1 MFKITEST
9 FNKYLSDGK
18 NLNYYLD
25 LAGDWVDETPAPD
38 ISEYDLRETEKPFT
52 LWDDSKTGVGTK
64 GRWGDLLFS
73 KIQTDE
79 VVYVQPRVG
88 WAGISLAAL
97 AKKYDKKLTLFMPA
111 SKQASAHQLVCIE
124 RGAKPVFRKIAAM
137 PVLNKYA
144 KDYADEVGGT
154 FVPFGLDHE
163 LVVAAGVKSTIQQWG
178 NRPVPEDIVSVI
190 STGVLSRTLQIAF
203 PDSKFHGVAVAR
215 NLHDGEIGRAH
226 VRSYDRP
233 FLKDARIVG
242 WYPEFDSAPNYD
254 LKGLEYLTFHH
265 YGIKY
270 HGNLMKPSTLFWNVA
285 GDISPDS
292 LTADKID
299 SNRAWGEVRDDV
311 YVVQ

>member
-1 MFKITEST
+1 MFEITNDAS
-9 FNKYLSDGK
+9 NKYLRDGK
-18 NLNYYLD
+18 DLNYYLD
-25 LAGDWVDETPAPD
+25 LAGDWTDTLDAPD
-38 ISEYDLRETEKPFT
+38 IREFHGAT

-111 SKQASAHQLVCIE
+111 SKQISDHQLICIE
-124 RGAKPVFRKIAAM
+124 RGAKPVFRRIAAM

-144 KDYADEVGGT
+144 KDYAAGVGGT

-178 NRPVPEDIVSVI
+178 SRPAPKRLMSVI

-203 PDSKFHGVAVAR
+203 PETEFHGVAVAR
-215 NLHDGEIGRAH
+215 NLHPGEIGRADTL
-226 VRSYDRP
+226 SYDGP
-233 FLKDARIVG
+233 FLSDAKYAKELIREIN
-242 WYPEFDSAPNYD
+242 SAPNYD
-254 LKGLEYLTFHH
+254 MKGIEYSVKNVL
-265 YGIKY
+265 
-270 HGNLMKPSTLFWNVA
+270 NMPMDRDTLLWNVA
-285 GDISPDS
+285 GDIKPEYMKHDE
-292 LTADKID
+292 ID
-299 SNRAWGEVRDDV
+299 SYREWKEVR
-311 YVVQ
+311 